1 MRNKNYYFPFD
12 EWLYIK
18 IYCAETYI
26 DTLLNNWLKNIIEE
40 FTACEKIKSWYF
52 LKYKDPYSHLRIRL
66 KINTQSDAL
75 EILNTIKAIVDPLMD
90 NYIIWNIQI
99 DTYKREVS
107 RYGFTKYEF
116 TETLFNIDSRYLL
129 SNLGELNSED
139 IKFYYNLKSSFELIK
154 IFYDQNNDILNFIK
168 TNETNFKNEFKVDK
182 KNSTLLSKKYRNER
196 AFIDLLLNKSKG
208 LSENLLISINQ
219 KKVELCILY
228 KTIEMK
234 NKAYLFD
241 FVSSHIHLNTNRC
254 FSANQRLYEMITYDF
269 LHRYFISE
277 IKRIEN

>member
-40 FTACEKIKSWYF
+40 FTACEKIKNWYF

-66 KINTQSDAL
+66 KIKTQSDAL
-75 EILNTIKAIVDPLMD
+75 EILNTIKTIVNPLMD

-129 SNLGELNSED
+129 SNLVELNSED
-139 IKFYYNLKSSFELIK
+139 VKFYYNLKSSFELIK
-154 IFYDQNNDILNFIK
+154 IFYNQNIDILNFIK

-234 NKAYLFD
+234 NKACLFD

-254 FSANQRLYEMITYDF
+254 FSTNQRLYEMITYDF